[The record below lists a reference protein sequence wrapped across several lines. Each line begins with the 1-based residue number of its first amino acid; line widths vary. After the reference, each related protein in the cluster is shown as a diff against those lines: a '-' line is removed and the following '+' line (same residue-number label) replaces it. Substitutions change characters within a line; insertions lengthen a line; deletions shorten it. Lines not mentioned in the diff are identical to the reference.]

1 MACRVPVR
9 YGIQDLIVTARQI
22 VARVRLEAM
31 ATGFF
36 ACLLVSPAC
45 EKRADLGSIG
55 DGPASVLWRG
65 TFEPGDLSEW
75 TGDGEGGTY
84 TQNASVK
91 PSAISAM
98 AHGGRYAGMV
108 AIAPT
113 ASMVSTSYL
122 FRNQPSPA
130 AGYYSAWFYVP
141 SSTTVGSWLSLT
153 HFSGSQTGDG
163 KNLFAIWDVNLYTLP
178 GGGLAAQLYD
188 YVNQVNLQQ
197 TNPVPVPLDTWVQIE
212 VFLSKASDLSGE
224 VAVWQGGAL
233 ILQRSGVA
241 TVSNDWMQ
249 WDLGGASSD
258 ILPSPTYVYLD
269 DAAISL
275 IRLGPGS

>member
-1 MACRVPVR
+1 
-9 YGIQDLIVTARQI
+9 LIVTAKSI
-22 VARVRLEAM
+22 VARVQSEAL
-31 ATGFF
+31 AAGFF
-36 ACLLVSPAC
+36 ACLVAGFLAGPAC
-45 EKRADLGSIG
+45 AKRADLGSIG
-55 DGPASVLWRG
+55 DGSASVLWRG

-75 TGDGEGGTY
+75 TGDGEGGIY
-84 TQNASVK
+84 SQNIGIK
-91 PSAISAM
+91 PSVISAM
-98 AHGGRYAGMV
+98 AHGGHYAGLV

-113 ASMVSTSYL
+113 ASMVSTTYL

-141 SSTTVGSWLSLT
+141 SSITVGSWLSLT
-153 HFSGSQTGDG
+153 HFSGSQTGNG

-188 YVNQVNLQQ
+188 YVHQVNLQQ
-197 TNPVPVPLDTWVQIE
+197 TNPIPVPLDAWVQIE
-212 VFLSKASDLSGE
+212 IFLSKAADPSGE
-224 VAVWQGGAL
+224 VAVWQDGTP

-241 TVSNDWMQ
+241 TAPNDWVQ
-249 WDLGGASSD
+249 WDLGGASD
-258 ILPSPTYVYLD
+258 NLLPSPADVYLD